1 MATNIITQED
11 LEVFKNEF
19 FTLFKTQFKEE
30 FLAELKTFFES
41 KEKNK
46 ILEYE
51 GKRYTDLYD
60 LMLFLASIIATGI
73 FGL

>member
-30 FLAELKTFFES
+30 FWQILKHS
-41 KEKNK
+41 LNRKKK
-46 ILEYE
+46 I
-51 GKRYTDLYD
+51 K
-60 LMLFLASIIATGI
+60 S
-73 FGL
+73 